1 MTENNTYK
9 GTLEVLRKR
18 VEDIRDEL
26 DEVLQEIDRILEFAE
41 LKGTDAESS
50 YSDTIYYYKFQNGE
64 DLYEYDMLDN
74 GGEEAF
80 YNYVKRLKTD
90 EPE

>member
-1 MTENNTYK
+1 MTDNNTYK

-26 DEVLQEIDRILEFAE
+26 DEVLGEIDRILEFAD
-41 LKGTDAESS
+41 LKSADPESS
-50 YSDTIYYYKFQNGE
+50 YSDNTYYYQFQNSE
-64 DLYEYDMLDN
+64 DLYEYDILDN
-74 GGEEAF
+74 SGSETF

-90 EPE
+90 ENE